1 MPDRTW
7 SLCALAAAC
16 AETIDGVATLA
27 LTRATVWP
35 RAIPSSRTL
44 ASINRKGVATSHA
57 EGTPN
62 LLTGRYLA
70 YRNARK
76 LESDR
81 LEPTGPALFKYL
93 RRSFAIPSP
102 EVLLVNGD
110 DRPQEAFF
118 IFGAGDHFGGRLPV

>member
-7 SLCALAAAC
+7 SLCALAAAS
-16 AETIDGVATLA
+16 AETIDGVATLS

-35 RAIPSSRTL
+35 RAIPSSRTF

-81 LEPTGPALFKYL
+81 LEPTGPAFFKYL

-102 EVLLVNGD
+102 EVLLVNGE